1 MKKKGFFTLIVAAF
15 TLVLSACGQETATG
29 GGNAAADGP
38 FVGISM
44 PTQSSARWI
53 SDGNNLSDQLQALGF
68 RTTLQFAE
76 DVVEDQVA
84 QIETMILQGVD
95 ILVIAAVD
103 GAALTGVLAQA
114 NQNGIYVIAYDRL
127 IMNSPYV
134 SYYATFDNFYVGVM
148 QGTFIVDYLG
158 LSAGATGPFNIE
170 LFAGSPDDNNAWF
183 FFNGAMSVLEPFIN
197 NGSLVVRSGQD
208 EMSQVATLA
217 WNASAAQAR
226 MDNLIT
232 AHYATERI
240 DAILSPYDGI
250 SIGIISALRGAGY
263 GTAAQPWP
271 VITGQD
277 ALIPSVRSII
287 AGEQT
292 QTIFKDTR
300 VLAARTV
307 GMIEALLAGNPAPVN
322 DTVTYD
328 NNVIV
333 VPTYLIEP
341 VQVTADNWYAVLV
354 ESGFYTADEL
364 N

>member
-1 MKKKGFFTLIVAAF
+1 MKKKDFLALVMIGFA
-15 TLVLSACGQETATG
+15 LVLVACGGVPATGDTTAT
-29 GGNAAADGP
+29 GP

-84 QIETMILQGVD
+84 QIESMILQGVD
-95 ILVIAAVD
+95 VLVIAAVD
-103 GAALTGVLAQA
+103 GASLTGVLAQA
-114 NQNGIYVIAYDRL
+114 HQNDIYVIAYDRL
-127 IMNSPYV
+127 LMNSPYV
-134 SYYATFDNFYVGVM
+134 SYYATFDNFYVGIM
-148 QGTFIVDYLG
+148 QGQFIVDALG

-183 FFNGAMSVLEPFIN
+183 FFNGAMSVLEPFIS

-232 AHYATERI
+232 AHYATERL
-240 DAILSPYDGI
+240 DAVLSPYDGI
-250 SIGIISALRGAGY
+250 SLGIISALRGAGY
-263 GTAAQPWP
+263 GTAQPWP

-277 ALIPSVRSII
+277 ALIPSIRSII
-287 AGEQT
+287 EGEQT

-307 GMIEALLAGNPAPVN
+307 DMIEALLAGEAAPVN

-328 NNVIV
+328 NGVII
-333 VPTYLIEP
+333 VPTYLIGP
-341 VQVTADNWYAVLV
+341 VQVTIANWYEVLV
-354 ESGFYTADEL
+354 DSGFYTAEEL
-364 N
+364 S